1 MVRSARSPNSRA
13 QRTKT
18 CSKISQKWSIQ
29 HAWPVRNAM
38 TRVGVMI
45 EADAIR
51 TDMHHQG
58 AGPEAF
64 PGSAPFWAQLASVHV
79 PVSSATIQT
88 PLELPGATRRQSSRA
103 FLLHR
108 AQGSSAPARA
118 RNPQASSLGARFRHR
133 SRQQRPE
140 RKSAMLLAQEL
151 AQIDELVFAVNTSL
165 AVGGSGVTLR
175 GTLRY
180 LQLLCDTP
188 QAVP

>member
-1 MVRSARSPNSRA
+1 MVHPARSSNRRA

-18 CSKISQKWSIQ
+18 GSKISPKWSIQ
-29 HAWPVRNAM
+29 HAWPVRDVM

-64 PGSAPFWAQLASVHV
+64 PGSAHLAQLASVHV

-88 PLELPGATRRQSSRA
+88 PLELPGATRRQSNHA

-118 RNPQASSLGARFRHR
+118 CNPQASSFGARFRHR

-151 AQIDELVFAVNTSL
+151 TQVDELVFAVNTSL

-180 LQLLCDTP
+180 LQLLRDTP